1 MKAFFKELFEYSHY
15 TNQKLYDQFNE
26 HQYKTS
32 KKSINLFNHILNAH
46 QIWNNRIE
54 QKQTTFGTWD
64 LHKLHD
70 LKDMDQA
77 NYEQSLQIL
86 DNVDLDKMIHYN
98 NTKGKA
104 FVNSV
109 RDILFHVIN
118 HSTYH
123 RGQIATEFRQNGL
136 DPLVTDYIYYK
147 R

>member
-1 MKAFFKELFEYSHY
+1 MKSFFQSLFEYNHHF
-15 TNQKLYDQFNE
+15 NQKLYDQFNE

-46 QIWNNRIE
+46 HIWNNRIE
-54 QKQTTFGTWD
+54 HKITTFGTWD

-77 NYEQSLQIL
+77 NYEQSLHIL
-86 DNVDLDKMIHYN
+86 GKSNLDEMIRYSN
-98 NTKGKA
+98 SQGEA
-104 FVNSV
+104 FVNPA

-123 RGQIATEFRQNGL
+123 RGQIAVAFRQLGL
-136 DPLVTDYIYYK
+136 EPLVTDYIFYK